1 MRRRILGE
9 MLIVEGELER
19 PRSIDPSE
27 LRRLPAQIDD
37 VSALVPGRDGSAVWL
52 RDVLAQCGLKPSARF
67 ATLASGDGKFA
78 ISVPLPPLLERAM
91 LVYRKGDAPLP
102 VAKGGPVRLLLAGKV
117 ECEAPDIDAC
127 AMVKSLGRIRVTA
140 GKEPDVGHVHH

>member
-37 VSALVPGRDGSAVWL
+37 VSGLVPGRDGSAVWL
-52 RDVLAQCGLKPSARF
+52 RDVLAQCGLKASARF

-78 ISVPLPPLLERAM
+78 ISIPLQPLLERAM
-91 LVYRKGDAPLP
+91 LVYRKGDAQLKNWRSALMI
-102 VAKGGPVRLLLAGKV
+102 V
-117 ECEAPDIDAC
+117 
-127 AMVKSLGRIRVTA
+127 ST
-140 GKEPDVGHVHH
+140 

>member
-1 MRRRILGE
+1 
-9 MLIVEGELER
+9 MLVIEGELDR

-127 AMVKSLGRIRVTA
+127 AMVKGLGRIRVTA